1 LIKISILEKVKPFIL
16 VIKEPFQYLIL
27 GLGIYVFFRSSQVYF
42 NNWLLNQKIGF
53 DLQWVR
59 TYTLQLGTF
68 LPDWFLFSLPDGLWL
83 LSFCLLMK
91 SLWGQDNKRMLWFWT
106 LILPVVSLFWEIGQ
120 SIKIISGTFD
130 FIDLLFYSIVTLIII
145 HKNTKTNYEKSH

>member
-1 LIKISILEKVKPFIL
+1 MGKVKPYIL

-91 SLWGQDNKRMLWFWT
+91 SLWEQDDKRKLWFWT
-106 LILPVVSLFWEIGQ
+106 LILPIVSLLWEIGQ

-130 FIDLLFYSIVTLIII
+130 FTDLLFYAIVTLIII
-145 HKNTKTNYEKSH
+145 YKNKKTNYEKLHKTII